1 MMTPTSIDGTD
12 GSDTIREVIA
22 DIDADPYLVF
32 PFMSPAFAGL
42 VVVRTIKSVMIN
54 IKRRLSL
61 S

>member
-1 MMTPTSIDGTD
+1 MMPPTSIDGAD

-42 VVVRTIKSVMIN
+42 LVLRSITSFMST
-54 IKRRLSL
+54 IKRRLT
-61 S
+61 

>member
-1 MMTPTSIDGTD
+1 MIPTSIEGTEGID
-12 GSDTIREVIA
+12 AIREVIA

-42 VVVRTIKSVMIN
+42 VVVRTIKSVMTI
-54 IKRRLSL
+54 IKRRLSV

>member
-1 MMTPTSIDGTD
+1 MMASTSIDRTD

-42 VVVRTIKSVMIN
+42 VVVRTIKSVMTI
-54 IKRRLSL
+54 IKGRLS
-61 S
+61 